1 MELCLVNADLNVEY
15 SVVSVSGV
23 DKMALRIKELGFVSG
38 TKVKVVNKS
47 VLKHCAVVLV
57 RDCFVALRENAIAK
71 IMVRSL

>member
-1 MELCLVNADLNVEY
+1 
-15 SVVSVSGV
+15 
-23 DKMALRIKELGFVSG
+23 MALRIKELGFVSG

-71 IMVRSL
+71 IMVRSLWDICWLETQTQGNLQFLTC